1 MLAVMDRPEL
11 ADFLRRCRERL
22 RPQEVGFSAGPRRR
36 TPGLRREEVALLAG
50 MSADYLMRLEQGR
63 SPQPSTQLL
72 GALARALRL
81 DDDERDHLYV
91 LAGHRPPAGRL
102 AGTHVRP
109 GLLYLLD
116 QLTTVPAQVLSDLG
130 DVLAQNPMAEA
141 LFGSVCAVRKHD
153 HDQDHNVVWR
163 WFNDP
168 TLRAAYPAEEHD
180 QYSRQHVADLR
191 AAVARRGNDAAA
203 AGLVARLREGSE
215 EFAALWDRHEVAVRR
230 RSRIRVQHPTIGL
243 IELDF
248 EVLQTPGDQQRLLL
262 FTAPPGTSN
271 VDHLALLRVVGTEAF
286 GGHDP
291 TMNRL

>member
-1 MLAVMDRPEL
+1 MTAVRAGMLGVMNRPEL

-22 RPQEVGFSAGPRRR
+22 RPQEVGLAAGPRRR

-50 MSADYLMRLEQGR
+50 MSTDYLMRLEQGR

-102 AGTHVRP
+102 AGRHVRP

-141 LFGSVCAVRKHD
+141 LFGSICAVARHD
-153 HDQDHNVVWR
+153 HDQDHNIVWR

-168 TLRAAYPAEEHD
+168 TLRAAYPVEEHEE
-180 QYSRQHVADLR
+180 YSRQHVADLR

-203 AGLVARLREGSE
+203 AGLVNRLREGSE
-215 EFAALWDRHEVAVRR
+215 EFAALWDRHEVSVRR
-230 RSRIRVQHPTIGL
+230 RSRCRVLHPTIGL
-243 IELDF
+243 LELDF
-248 EVLQTPGDQQRLLL
+248 EVLQTPGEEQRLLL

-286 GGHDP
+286 G
-291 TMNRL
+291 